1 MIPTIIN
8 GNCHSDAR
16 GFLLY
21 NNDFDVSAI
30 KRIYT
35 IENQG
40 TDFVRA
46 WQGHKIQQRWF
57 VAVQGSFKIK
67 LIKIDDWE
75 HPSKEL
81 KAYEFILNS
90 EKLDVLFV
98 PSGYA
103 NSIQSLEEGSRLLV
117 MADYLLGAVNDECRY
132 ASDYFFDG
140 EK

>member
-1 MIPTIIN
+1 MIPTLIN
-8 GNCHSDAR
+8 GNCHSDPR

-40 TDFVRA
+40 IDFVRA

-81 KAYEFILNS
+81 SPHEFILNS
-90 EKLDVLFV
+90 EKLDVLYV

-103 NSIQSLEEGSRLLV
+103 NSIQSMAEGARLLV
-117 MADYLLGAVNDECRY
+117 MADYLLGEVDDEYRF
-132 ASDYFFDG
+132 APDYFFDSV
-140 EK
+140 